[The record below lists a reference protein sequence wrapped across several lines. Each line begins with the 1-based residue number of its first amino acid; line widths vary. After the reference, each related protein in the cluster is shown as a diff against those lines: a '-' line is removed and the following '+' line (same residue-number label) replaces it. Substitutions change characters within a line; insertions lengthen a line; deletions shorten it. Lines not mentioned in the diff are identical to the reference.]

1 MGLRCLKEDMQNF
14 FVLQAATK
22 EHAGEKHPL
31 QDFSIKRR
39 ARCIYIYVPDAGHII
54 WHEDKQLI

>member
-14 FVLQAATK
+14 FVFQAATK
-22 EHAGEKHPL
+22 EHGGEKHPL

-39 ARCIYIYVPDAGHII
+39 ARCIYIYMYQMQGTSFGMRINN
-54 WHEDKQLI
+54 